1 MTLSEDD
8 IARIETI
15 IRKAGGTIRRDTI
28 QLESTKL
35 SFQVNGSDRDGT
47 AAIKALMQAG
57 LNVYSDGDLDTQENY
72 TTWKERAAFCE
83 VVLTLRPDGLWRS

>member
-28 QLESTKL
+28 RLESTKL
-35 SFQVNGSDRDGT
+35 SFQVIGSDRDGT
-47 AAIKALMQAG
+47 AAIKALMQVG

-72 TTWKERAAFCE
+72 TTWKDGAVFCE
-83 VVLTLRPDGLWRS
+83 VVLTLRSDRLWRS

>member
-35 SFQVNGSDRDGT
+35 SFQVIGSDRDGT

-72 TTWKERAAFCE
+72 TTWKEGAAFCE
-83 VVLTLRPDGLWRS
+83 VVLTLRFDALWRS

>member
-15 IRKAGGTIRRDTI
+15 IRKAVGTIRRDTI

-35 SFQVNGSDRDGT
+35 SFQVIGSDRDGT

-72 TTWKERAAFCE
+72 TTWKEGAAFCE
-83 VVLTLRPDGLWRS
+83 VVLTLRPDALWRS

>member
-35 SFQVNGSDRDGT
+35 SFQVIGSDRDGT

-72 TTWKERAAFCE
+72 TTWKEGAAFCE

>member
-15 IRKAGGTIRRDTI
+15 IRKAVGTIRRDTI

-72 TTWKERAAFCE
+72 TTWKNGAAFCE
-83 VVLTLRPDGLWRS
+83 VVLTLRHDALWRS

>member
-8 IARIETI
+8 IACIETI

-35 SFQVNGSDRDGT
+35 SFQVIGSDRDGT

-72 TTWKERAAFCE
+72 TTWKDGAAFCE
-83 VVLTLRPDGLWRS
+83 VVLTLRPDALWRS

>member
-35 SFQVNGSDRDGT
+35 SFQVIGSDRDGT

-72 TTWKERAAFCE
+72 TTWKDGAVFCE
-83 VVLTLRPDGLWRS
+83 VVLTLRPDALWRS

>member
-15 IRKAGGTIRRDTI
+15 IRKAGGTIGRDTI
-28 QLESTKL
+28 RLESTKL
-35 SFQVNGSDRDGT
+35 SFQVIGSDRDGT

-72 TTWKERAAFCE
+72 TTWKEGAAFCE
-83 VVLTLRPDGLWRS
+83 VVLTLRSDALWRS

>member
-15 IRKAGGTIRRDTI
+15 IRKAGGTIGRDTI

-35 SFQVNGSDRDGT
+35 SFQVIGSDRDGT

-72 TTWKERAAFCE
+72 TTWKDGAAFCE